1 MSETLAL
8 FRRAQRRD
16 RNLVPREELAR
27 RDQAIAALR
36 DRLEYMQQ
44 ALDVSTRERTAL
56 EGVVRDLTA
65 FREETEGLSAVLL
78 EALREHRQAMSALES
93 ALG

>member
-8 FRRAQRRD
+8 FRRAHRRD

-27 RDQAIAALR
+27 RDQAISALR
-36 DRLEYMQQ
+36 NRLEYLQQ
-44 ALDVSTRERTAL
+44 ALDVSSRERTAL
-56 EGVVRDLTA
+56 QGVVRELTA
-65 FREETEGLSAVLL
+65 FREETEGLSAVLA
-78 EALREHRQAMSALES
+78 EALREHREALAALES